1 MAFKKRKK
9 ISVVVGIRTL
19 VASGRGL
26 TGKGKLSGVMEMFF
40 FLICMFL
47 DYMYQNSLNCIL
59 KICAFCFFSLY
70 LSKERRIWISMES
83 TVKVSCLLIKW
94 NDAHEV
100 FNTMS
105 ECQASVLIWSVLYFT
120 SVTIFSSC
128 WSCSSMYSFLVNII
142 LVLQTLEC
150 VKFGDSS
157 VEMRWRWRYWDRN

>member
-1 MAFKKRKK
+1 MF
-9 ISVVVGIRTL
+9 ILSL
-19 VASGRGL
+19 VFSYAWFSL
-26 TGKGKLSGVMEMFF
+26 TMCQIFYLKN
-40 FLICMFL
+40 CRNCR
-47 DYMYQNSLNCIL
+47 NSLKPRL
-59 KICAFCFFSLY
+59 PSLERVFFDLRCLEETLAELDH
-70 LSKERRIWISMES
+70 LSSASRIERRIWISMES